1 MISSKNNPKIAH
13 IRALLTQRKTRTEF
27 GEFVVEGVRLCEEAS
42 AIGVKPQNV
51 LFTPGLSERGKILVE
66 NFGKLGCEV
75 EEIPESLMTSISDTE
90 TSQGILAVV
99 HFQVL
104 PDAKERTFM
113 VIADAI
119 RDPGNLGSLIRSAAA
134 AGVDEF
140 FITPGTAD
148 PYAPKVVR
156 AGMGAHFHL
165 PIRERSWEHIRG
177 DVAASKAGNK
187 PLVLLADMAGDPMWD
202 IDLTKPLALIIGG
215 EAAGASTEARS
226 LASARISIPMAGKTE
241 SLNAA
246 IAGSI
251 LLFEVLRQR
260 RK

>member
-1 MISSKNNPKIAH
+1 MISSKNNPKIQH
-13 IRALLTQRKTRTEF
+13 IRSLLGQRKVRTEF

-42 AIGVKPQNV
+42 MIGIKPRYV
-51 LFTPGLSERGKILVE
+51 LFAPGLSERGKILVD
-66 NFGKLGCEV
+66 NFSKIGCEM
-75 EEIPESLMTSISDTE
+75 EEIPENLMASISDTE

-99 HFQVL
+99 PFQSL
-104 PDAKERTFM
+104 PDAKERTFT
-113 VIADAI
+113 VIADEI

-140 FITPGTAD
+140 FVTPGTAD

-165 PIRERSWEHIRG
+165 PIRERSWAHIQG
-177 DVAASKAGNK
+177 DFATSGAEREC
-187 PLVLLADMAGDPMWD
+187 LVLLADMAGDPMWD
-202 IDLTKPLALIIGG
+202 INLTDPLALIIGG
-215 EAAGASTEARS
+215 EATGASTEARS
-226 LASARISIPMAGKTE
+226 FASARISIPMAGKTE